1 MLNPLPEYIKVR
13 SYLFTFAMKNRGQ
26 ECQIPSENELSA
38 MFGVSRVTVRGAIKG
53 LLKDRLLFTRRGMG
67 TFVNPEYLK
76 SGRFLAAGLLVGNG
90 GHATDQF
97 SPSLFSACQMCGI
110 HPEILFVP
118 DSNTPGRLAEQCRS
132 LDAVLWQFFESPPTD
147 YIQALREA
155 GIPVLGLSSAN
166 HAAAGCDHLAISP
179 ETCGDILSEIS
190 RSNGH
195 SKLLFIV
202 SDLTVEHHFRPGAT
216 YHQWYCRAHHL
227 PLATEHVNP
236 DNLIRI
242 TQLPELAAD
251 PDFRERFSMIY
262 SSRMLVPEITEILK
276 KNGIQV
282 PEDLSFVVNGES
294 SPVFFDGQQPSSISY
309 RNTLEQLAVE
319 WLVKRVLHK
328 DPAGNFER
336 VIPFEFTPGKTIR
349 KQTV

>member
-97 SPSLFSACQMCGI
+97 SPSLFSACQMFGI

-147 YIQALREA
+147 YIQALKEA

-166 HAAAGCDHLAISP
+166 HAAAGCDHLAISRNLR
-179 ETCGDILSEIS
+179 DI
-190 RSNGH
+190 
-195 SKLLFIV
+195 
-202 SDLTVEHHFRPGAT
+202 FRKFPGA
-216 YHQWYCRAHHL
+216 R
-227 PLATEHVNP
+227 
-236 DNLIRI
+236 
-242 TQLPELAAD
+242 
-251 PDFRERFSMIY
+251 
-262 SSRMLVPEITEILK
+262 
-276 KNGIQV
+276 
-282 PEDLSFVVNGES
+282 
-294 SPVFFDGQQPSSISY
+294 
-309 RNTLEQLAVE
+309 TLETAFHRQRSHGRNISAGCNL
-319 WLVKRVLHK
+319 LMVLPRTHLRLQR
-328 DPAGNFER
+328 NM
-336 VIPFEFTPGKTIR
+336 
-349 KQTV
+349 